1 MTSALFFNA
10 ETSAFS
16 VFYGGIFMFF
26 SLAIILLFGL
36 LLGGICKKLRLPSLI
51 GMLAVGIII
60 GPYALNLIDTSI
72 LEISAQLRKIAL
84 IIILARAGLSLNVSE
99 LKKVG
104 RPAIMM
110 CFVPACFEIIG
121 MILLAPKLLG
131 ISVVDAAVMGT
142 VVGAVS
148 PAVIVPKMLN
158 LIENGYGKDKSIPQ
172 LILAGASVDDV
183 FVIVL
188 FAAFLGLSQTGD
200 MSAVSFV
207 KIPISIVLGITVG
220 IFVGIV
226 LGKFFA
232 KAHIRDTVKIIIL
245 MCVSFLLV
253 AFEDTYGGIVP
264 FSSLIAVMC
273 IGISLQKVRKEA
285 TERLSQRYN
294 KLWVVAEILLFVL
307 VGASVNIDY
316 ALKAGVAAI
325 ILIFLVLLF
334 RMFGVF
340 ICMLKERLFC
350 MIAYLP
356 KATVQAAIGGIPLSM
371 GLNCGETVLTVAVLS
386 IIITAPL
393 GAFLIDLTYKKL
405 LTKNTLQKQIK

>member
-1 MTSALFFNA
+1 MEELSAIPVWLCIPFAGLLLSIAVMPLIKPDWWEKHQPLAVAFWSVLFIVPFA
-10 ETSAFS
+10 AKYGMFTMGETVLECVVNDYLTF
-16 VFYGGIFMFF
+16 
-26 SLAIILLFGL
+26 IILLFGL

-188 FAAFLGLSQTGD
+188 FSAFLGLSQTGD

-285 TERLSQRYN
+285 TERLS
-294 KLWVVAEILLFVL
+294 
-307 VGASVNIDY
+307 
-316 ALKAGVAAI
+316 
-325 ILIFLVLLF
+325 
-334 RMFGVF
+334 
-340 ICMLKERLFC
+340 
-350 MIAYLP
+350 
-356 KATVQAAIGGIPLSM
+356 
-371 GLNCGETVLTVAVLS
+371 
-386 IIITAPL
+386 
-393 GAFLIDLTYKKL
+393 
-405 LTKNTLQKQIK
+405 

>member
-84 IIILARAGLSLNVSE
+84 IIILARAGLSLNMSE

-188 FAAFLGLSQTGD
+188 FSAFLGLSQTGD

-325 ILIFLVLLF
+325 IDILSFAIPYVRRIYLYVENKSQ
-334 RMFGVF
+334 
-340 ICMLKERLFC
+340 LKR
-350 MIAYLP
+350 
-356 KATVQAAIGGIPLSM
+356 K
-371 GLNCGETVLTVAVLS
+371 TVLYDSLSAKGDCSSRNRRNTTFYGIKLRCNSFNRCGFVNNNHRTVGS
-386 IIITAPL
+386 IFDRLNI
-393 GAFLIDLTYKKL
+393 
-405 LTKNTLQKQIK
+405 

>member
-142 VVGAVS
+142 VVGAAS

-158 LIENGYGKDKSIPQ
+158 LVENGYGKDKSIPQ

-188 FAAFLGLSQTGD
+188 FSAFLGLSQTGD

-294 KLWVVAEILLFVL
+294 KLLLFVL

-340 ICMLKERLFC
+340 ICMLKTNLNLKERLFC

>member
-84 IIILARAGLSLNVSE
+84 IIILARAGLSLNMSE

-188 FAAFLGLSQTGD
+188 FSAFLGLSQTGD

-340 ICMLKERLFC
+340 ICIENKSQLKR
-350 MIAYLP
+350 
-356 KATVQAAIGGIPLSM
+356 K
-371 GLNCGETVLTVAVLS
+371 TVLYDSLSAKGDCSSRNRRNTTFYGIKLRCNSFNRCGFVNNNHRTVGS
-386 IIITAPL
+386 IFDRLNI
-393 GAFLIDLTYKKL
+393 
-405 LTKNTLQKQIK
+405 

>member
-1 MTSALFFNA
+1 
-10 ETSAFS
+10 
-16 VFYGGIFMFF
+16 MFF

-36 LLGGICKKLRLPSLI
+36 LLGGLCKKLRLPSLI

-60 GPYALNLIDTSI
+60 GPYVLNLIDKSI
-72 LEISAQLRKIAL
+72 LDISTQLRKIAL

-121 MILLAPKLLG
+121 MIIFAPKLLG

-188 FAAFLGLSQTGD
+188 FSAFLGLSQTGD
-200 MSAVSFV
+200 ISAISFV
-207 KIPISIVLGITVG
+207 KIPISIILGIAVG
-220 IFVGIV
+220 IFAGML
-226 LGKFFA
+226 LGKIFA
-232 KAHIRDTVKIIIL
+232 KIHIRDTVKMVIL
-245 MCVSFLLV
+245 MCVSFFLV

-273 IGISLQKVRKEA
+273 IGISMQKVRKEA

-316 ALKAGVAAI
+316 ALKAGIAAI
-325 ILIFLVLLF
+325 ILIFLVLVF

-340 ICMLKERLFC
+340 ICMLKTNLNLKERLFC

-371 GLNCGETVLTVAVLS
+371 GLSCGETVLTVAVLS

-405 LTKNTLQKQIK
+405 LTKNG

>member
-188 FAAFLGLSQTGD
+188 FSAFLGLSQTGD

-340 ICMLKERLFC
+340 ICMLK
-350 MIAYLP
+350 
-356 KATVQAAIGGIPLSM
+356 
-371 GLNCGETVLTVAVLS
+371 TVLYDSLSAKGDCSSRNRRNTTFYGIKLRCNSFNRCGFVNNNHRTVGS
-386 IIITAPL
+386 IFDRLNI
-393 GAFLIDLTYKKL
+393 
-405 LTKNTLQKQIK
+405 